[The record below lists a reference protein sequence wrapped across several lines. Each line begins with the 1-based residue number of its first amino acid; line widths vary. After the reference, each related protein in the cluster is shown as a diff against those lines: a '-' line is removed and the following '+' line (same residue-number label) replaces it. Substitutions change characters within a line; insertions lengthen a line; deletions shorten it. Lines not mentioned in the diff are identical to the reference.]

1 MRYKSFGKV
10 KFRNILSSLTVVF
23 LGLLVI
29 NAKKAIAQS
38 DHLTDKEIELIRFNQ
53 EIDNRIKVY
62 VKAIERRLLVIN
74 GADTLTEND
83 LKNLKKDEKK
93 WGALPK
99 GSREKLLTN
108 IDKILD
114 EAIDKIDDVATRD
127 TKSNLFLNAVHILA
141 DAARNFVPKL
151 KAISEDS
158 ANARETALISSAIDY
173 CTDIIEASSK
183 VKKPSKKTKRKKK
196 NP

>member
-1 MRYKSFGKV
+1 M
-10 KFRNILSSLTVVF
+10 VVF

-29 NAKKAIAQS
+29 NANKAMAQS
-38 DHLTDKEIELIRFNQ
+38 DHLTDEEIELIRFNQ

-151 KAISEDS
+151 KTISEDS
-158 ANARETALISSAIDY
+158 ANAREIALISSAIDY
-173 CTDIIEASSK
+173 CNDIIEASSK